1 MFRKLFSRSED
12 HGAAYLSEGLSEA
25 LSHDLSRGV
34 VPALSRS
41 EKTRFHQTNLKTGNR
56 PRQQMED
63 EEIGDV
69 VDKERRAAARS

>member
-25 LSHDLSRGV
+25 LSRDLSRGV
-34 VPALSRS
+34 VPGTIPIREDTVLADQS
-41 EKTRFHQTNLKTGNR
+41 ENR
-56 PRQQMED
+56 PRQQMMD

-69 VDKERRAAARS
+69 VDMERRAAARS